1 MTGSGPPGR
10 PGQGSPPSIAR
21 GILDQARPIFV
32 GQVAVMLYGFVD
44 TVFTGHASATDLAA
58 MGLGTGVY
66 SSVFVSLLGALN
78 ALNPIIA
85 QHHGG
90 GRHVAIGV
98 SYVQGLWL
106 AVLLSL
112 AGGLFL
118 AFPQPWL
125 GWIHAPSD
133 VEVLV
138 TRYLRVL
145 SVALPA
151 SLMFRAISALNI
163 AVARPHVVMR
173 MQVAG
178 LALKVVLSYGLIFG
192 ALGLPRLGAVGG
204 ALASAVVFWALFV
217 AGWVHTRLD
226 HFYHRFAI
234 RAAGPRWSVLRELIH
249 LGIPMGLSY
258 ALEATS
264 FTFITVLAARLGTS
278 VMAGHQIVA
287 NLAALCF
294 MVPLALAVATA
305 TLTAHAIGAEDVA
318 RAQRTAATGIRI
330 ALIAGASLALSVWTL
345 RHPIVRLY
353 TSDAAVAAVALT
365 LVPYLA
371 TFHVFDALQTAVGFV
386 LRAHKRAVAPTVVY
400 AFALWGVGLFGGY
413 QVAFRGVWG
422 PPRGVT
428 GMWLMQSLG
437 LGLAGALL
445 LGFYVWLMR
454 HRDAPPQLA

>member
-1 MTGSGPPGR
+1 MDS
-10 PGQGSPPSIAR
+10 SIAR

-32 GQVAVMLYGFVD
+32 GQVAVMLYAVVD
-44 TVFTGHASATDLAA
+44 TVLTGHASATDLAA

-66 SSVFVSLLGALN
+66 SSVFVSLLGAIN

-90 GRHVAIGV
+90 GRHAAIGV

-106 AVLLSL
+106 ALLLSI

-118 AFPQPWL
+118 AFPELWL

-133 VEVLV
+133 VEALV

-163 AVARPHVVMR
+163 AVARPQVVMR

-192 ALGLPRLGAVGG
+192 VLGLPRLGAVGG
-204 ALASAVVFWALFV
+204 ALASAIVFWALFA
-217 AGWVHTRLD
+217 AGWAHTRLD
-226 HFYHRFAI
+226 PFYRRFAI
-234 RAAGPRWSVLRELIH
+234 RGAPPRWSVLREQVQ

-264 FTFITVLAARLGTS
+264 FTFITLMVARLGTS

-294 MVPLALAVATA
+294 MVPLSLAVATA
-305 TLTAHAIGAEDVA
+305 TLTAHAIGAEDVG
-318 RAQRTAATGIRI
+318 RAHRTAATGIRI
-330 ALIAGASLALSVWTL
+330 AVIAGASRALAGWTR
-345 RHPIVRLY
+345 RHPIVRTY

-365 LVPYLA
+365 LIPYLA

-386 LRAHKRAVAPTVVY
+386 LRAHKRAVAPTVIY
-400 AFALWGVGLFGGY
+400 ALALWGVGLFGGY

-422 PPRGVT
+422 PPLGVT
-428 GMWLMQSLG
+428 GMWLMQSVG

-445 LGFYVWLMR
+445 LGFYLWLLR
-454 HRDAPPQLA
+454 RRTAQAA